1 MKKFVKIL
9 LPLLFLSIIA
19 FWVYLKIITT
29 PEKLAWDTIARLLC
43 DDDPEIRSEIAL
55 AIGRLEEV
63 SPPDKRGILLLKK
76 AFSDPDEKVRKCAV
90 IAFSK
95 IYTPESFSF
104 LQKGLNDPDW
114 GVRLCSAIPLL
125 GFDSQ
130 SAFHTLRQ
138 ALSDSQSALSAAVAL
153 GRFGDPV
160 ALRILQDK
168 LDGSDIIAKISAG
181 EVLSATDDEF
191 LSVIKQAIESP
202 DEQARVHAIETA
214 STRKSASFIPIL
226 LEIAMEDKDPEIR
239 QKAIETL
246 IKLKTQNSKLK

>member
-1 MKKFVKIL
+1 M
-9 LPLLFLSIIA
+9 IA
-19 FWVYLKIITT
+19 FWFYFKVTTT

-43 DDDPEIRSEIAL
+43 DDDPEIMSEIAL

-63 SPPDKRGILLLKK
+63 LPPDKRGILLLKK
-76 AFSDPDEKVRKCAV
+76 AFSDTNEKVRKCAV

-95 IYTPESFSF
+95 IYTQESFSF
-104 LQKGLNDPDW
+104 LQKGLNDSDC

-160 ALRILQDK
+160 ALTILQDK
-168 LDGSDIIAKISAG
+168 LDGSDMVAKISAG
-181 EVLSATDDEF
+181 EVLSATEREF
-191 LSVIKQAIESP
+191 LFVVKQAMESP

-226 LEIAMEDKDPEIR
+226 LEIAMEDKAPEIR
-239 QKAIETL
+239 QKAIEAL
-246 IKLKTQNSKLK
+246 FKLKTQNSNSATS